1 MLIAHNLDYLPR
13 CFLRVSRLGTPFWGV
28 LVAFCFGLLGF
39 LSVSNGSD
47 QAFIWLSNL
56 SGKLLISAL
65 FLGLLTIFES

>member
-1 MLIAHNLDYLPR
+1 MLTTHNPDYLPR
-13 CFLRVSRLGTPFWGV
+13 CFLSVSRLGTPFWGV

-56 SGKLLISAL
+56 SGKLPMIPLYFYAR
-65 FLGLLTIFES
+65 